1 MSTHTK
7 QQRIREENLEISE
20 NTLTIK
26 VEFQPDE
33 EQEMAMY
40 IFPENERPCKTTKD

>member
-7 QQRIREENLEISE
+7 KQRVREENLEISE

-26 VEFQPDE
+26 VEIHSDG

-40 IFPENERPCKTTKD
+40 IFPEN